1 MDKGKVLLSG
11 SSGLVGTALSELLT
25 AEGYQVGRLL
35 RSEQAGQPYWN
46 IQQHY
51 LELKEFENPDV
62 IIHLAGENIGD
73 GRWTNDKK
81 KKLLESR
88 TLSTQLL
95 VDHFKKAQP
104 APKLFICASAIGFY
118 GNRGDQKLDENS
130 AAGTD
135 FVSQL
140 ASDWEESSQGIKEAG
155 TRLVNLR
162 TGIVI
167 SKKGGALAKMLPAFK
182 LGLGGKIGSGKQI
195 MSWIDINDMLR
206 AILFVI
212 ENNNIQGPVNLV
224 SPNPVT
230 NQVFSQLL
238 AKQLN
243 RPCIFPLP
251 EVLVKLLFAQMGKEL
266 LLSSTRVL
274 PEKLLDAGFAFK
286 YGKLEESFCSSLGVG
301 ENKLCT

>member
-1 MDKGKVLLSG
+1 MDNCKVLLTG

-25 AEGYQVGRLL
+25 SQGYQVGRLL
-35 RSEQAGQPYWN
+35 RSDQAEQPYWD
-46 IQQHY
+46 IKQHY
-51 LELKEFENPDV
+51 LALKDFENPDV

-73 GRWTNDKK
+73 GRWTKHKK
-81 KKLLESR
+81 KKLIESR

-95 VDHFKKAQP
+95 VEHFKKVLP

-130 AAGTD
+130 AAGAD

-140 ASDWEESSQGIKEAG
+140 ALDWEESSQGIKEAG

-167 SKKGGALAKMLPAFK
+167 SEKGGALAKMLPAFK
-182 LGLGGKIGSGKQI
+182 LGLGGKIGSGEQI
-195 MSWIDINDMLR
+195 MSWIDINDMIR
-206 AILFVI
+206 AILFII
-212 ENNNIQGPVNLV
+212 ENENLQGPVNLV

-230 NQVFSQLL
+230 NQIFSQLL

-243 RPCIFPLP
+243 RPCLFPLP
-251 EVLVKLLFAQMGKEL
+251 EMLVKLLFAEMGKEL
-266 LLSSTRVL
+266 LLSSTRVT
-274 PEKLLDAGFAFK
+274 PKKLLDAGFLFK
-286 YGKLEESFCSSLGVG
+286 YAKLEESFSQQFGG
-301 ENKLCT
+301 K